1 MLKTNGEYSAE
12 YSYCS
17 MNDMMKFDP
26 IEMYDVINGNEEAAK
41 KVMALAGVEVK
52 DTFRNVIDS
61 HEWLPFAA
69 EKLKISSKL
78 SDYVI
83 VPTSIMPTELP
94 NRNGVGF
101 PFEELTAF
109 NHEHGKIA
117 YKTWQAKSC
126 FQEHKNN
133 VVEESKGVILDAAM
147 RPLSRFEGNIWQV
160 ILLNS
165 FDRTKDAHLANSILK
180 KEATGYSMGA
190 WVRDYEC
197 SICATSLKETNG
209 KGCQHVNKKKPE
221 FAIFDG
227 KLAYYRAIDPVG
239 FECSS
244 VAVPAYVQAV
254 NPDYLE

>member
-1 MLKTNGEYSAE
+1 MQRSNGSYTAE
-12 YSYCS
+12 YSYCHI
-17 MNDMMKFDP
+17 NDHSAFSP
-26 IEMYDVINGNEEAAK
+26 IELYDVLNGNEEAAK
-41 KVMALAGVEVK
+41 KVMALAGAEVK
-52 DTFRNVIDS
+52 DTFRSVLDA

-69 EKLKISSKL
+69 EKLKISAKL
-78 SDYVI
+78 SDYVV

-109 NHEHGKIA
+109 NHEHGKVA
-117 YKTWQAKSC
+117 YKTWQAKST
-126 FQEHKNN
+126 FEEHKNN
-133 VVEESKGVILDAAM
+133 IVEESKGVILDAAM
-147 RPLSRFEGNIWQV
+147 RPMPRFEGNIWQV

-165 FDRTKDAHLANSILK
+165 FDRNKDADLANRILK
-180 KEATGYSMGA
+180 KESTGYSMGA

-197 SICATSLKETNG
+197 SICATSLKATNG
-209 KGCQHVNKKKPE
+209 KGCQHVSKERPE
-221 FAIFDG
+221 FAVYNG
-227 KLAYYRAIDPVG
+227 KLAYYRAIDPIG